1 MLDFV
6 RKVAMKRP
14 VLQIVVYDE
23 DEMSFSRPHPV
34 KVQNALADQGW
45 ASSPL
50 SRAKRLLKPKGDNI
64 TQITFAKPFHTE
76 FRDGEDRVYIMI
88 KGRYF
93 SFKPRLGRNYFDPK
107 TDDLR
112 AQMGMPDGQYVT
124 AMIDYY
130 FPDLCKKS
138 DTSVAAGV

>member
-6 RKVAMKRP
+6 REVVKKRP
-14 VLQIVVYDE
+14 VLQMVIYDE

-34 KVQNALADQGW
+34 LVRNALANQGW
-45 ASSPL
+45 APSAL
-50 SRAKRLLKPKGDNI
+50 ARAKRLLKPKGDNI
-64 TQITFAKPFHTE
+64 TQFTFAKPFHTE
-76 FRDGEDRVYIMI
+76 FREGEDRVYIMI

-107 TDDLR
+107 TDDLK

-130 FPDLCKKS
+130 FPDLFKKS
-138 DTSVAAGV
+138 ATSVVAEA